1 MCQPALDEENRT
13 ATTQYNVN
21 TYQKHWAIPGK
32 NPSQTGD
39 RGIGDME
46 FPRVLKNM
54 EIPGV
59 N

>member
-1 MCQPALDEENRT
+1 MA
-13 ATTQYNVN
+13 TQYNVN
-21 TYQKHWAIPGK
+21 TYQEHWGILEK
-32 NPSQTGD
+32 NPSQTSD
-39 RGIGDME
+39 RGGADIE